1 MDFSLI
7 IPCFNEEKNI
17 DKLLSE
23 IKINLSIYDYEIIII
38 DDKSTDKSLA
48 KLENSYLSNLKII
61 KNPINMGQSF
71 SIYAGVKEA
80 ITDTIITID
89 CDGQN
94 NPEDIPKLYQIY
106 KNSKNIDLVSGIRVK
121 RKDNLIKKI
130 SSKIAN
136 YIRNIIFKD
145 KCKDTGCSLK
155 VFNKK
160 IFLTFPYFDGIH
172 RFIPSLYAGI
182 NKEIIYVNVD
192 HRLRIFG
199 ESKYGTLGRLF
210 RGIRDMIKV
219 YKLIKNI
226 RKVSND

>member
-23 IKINLSIYDYEIIII
+23 IKIYLSIYEYEIIII

-71 SIYAGVKEA
+71 SIYSGIKEA

-182 NKEIIYVNVD
+182 DKEIIYVNVD

>member
-23 IKINLSIYDYEIIII
+23 IKIYLSIYEYEIIII

-48 KLENSYLSNLKII
+48 KLESSYLSNLKII

-182 NKEIIYVNVD
+182 DKEIIYVNVD

-199 ESKYGTLGRLF
+199 ESKYGTFGRLL

>member
-23 IKINLSIYDYEIIII
+23 IKIHLSIYEYEIIII

-48 KLENSYLSNLKII
+48 KLESSYLSNLKII

-182 NKEIIYVNVD
+182 DKEIIYVNVD

-199 ESKYGTLGRLF
+199 ESKYGTLGRLL

>member
-23 IKINLSIYDYEIIII
+23 IKINLSNYKYEIIII

-48 KLENSYLSNLKII
+48 KLENSYLSNLKVI
-61 KNPINMGQSF
+61 KNPKNMGQSF
-71 SIYAGVKEA
+71 SIYAGIKEA

-94 NPEDIPKLYQIY
+94 NPEDIPRLYQIY
-106 KNSKNIDLVSGIRVK
+106 KNNKNIDLVSGIRVK
-121 RKDNLIKKI
+121 RKDNLIKKN

-136 YIRNIIFKD
+136 YIRNIFFKD
-145 KCKDTGCSLK
+145 NCRDTGCSLK

-160 IFLTFPYFDGIH
+160 IFLIFPYFDGIH

-182 NKEIIYVNVD
+182 NKEIIYVDVD

-199 ESKYGTLGRLF
+199 KSKYGTLGRLF

-226 RKVSND
+226 NKVSND

>member
-23 IKINLSIYDYEIIII
+23 IKIYLSIYEYEIIII

-48 KLENSYLSNLKII
+48 KLESSYLSNLKII

-182 NKEIIYVNVD
+182 DKEIIYVNVD

-199 ESKYGTLGRLF
+199 ESKYGTLGRLL